1 VVRVLKKNIIFG
13 ILTIVFFVV
22 YWKVLALIWDL
33 WVPFNTTTNV
43 LSMFIVVIVNMPLSA
58 ISANQTI
65 KVIKES

>member
-22 YWKVLALIWDL
+22 YWKVLAFIWDL
-33 WVPFNTTTNV
+33 WVPSNTTTNV
-43 LSMFIVVIVNMPLSA
+43 LSMFLLVVVNMPLSA